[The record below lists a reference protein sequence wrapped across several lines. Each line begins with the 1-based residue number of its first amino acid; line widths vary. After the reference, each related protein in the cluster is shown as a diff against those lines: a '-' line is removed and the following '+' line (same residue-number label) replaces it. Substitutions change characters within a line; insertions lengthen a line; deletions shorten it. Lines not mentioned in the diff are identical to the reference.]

1 MDNNMAKGGANTND
15 QMYNAHSAA
24 WITMVVAVFV
34 FPPMSMVT
42 QEQLFYLVQMLLTN
56 KMVS

>member
-1 MDNNMAKGGANTND
+1 MAKGGANTND